1 MTGLGQ
7 EANATEQNQ
16 TVPESGAAA
25 KQQFDQIKQQVLN
38 DLLIQIQNQGLK
50 IGNNWLIVQNGD
62 NLWVQNFMAQQN
74 QTAQANQSQ
83 PSGAEQNQ
91 TQPEG
96 NQTQP
101 IGPETGANE
110 TQPTNETEGRVQ
122 AGAAAKFLVGGKEEA
137 SASSNAAE
145 VPAEGAGG
153 QGQNQNATVPAGD
166 NAGQVPQPSGGAQA
180 PQAAVFSRYVF
191 VAGQNVTLM

>member
-101 IGPETGANE
+101 IGPETGANK

-122 AGAAAKFLVGGKEEA
+122 VGAAAKFLVGEKE
-137 SASSNAAE
+137 
-145 VPAEGAGG
+145 
-153 QGQNQNATVPAGD
+153 
-166 NAGQVPQPSGGAQA
+166 
-180 PQAAVFSRYVF
+180 
-191 VAGQNVTLM
+191 

>member
-7 EANATEQNQ
+7 QANAAEQNQ

-74 QTAQANQSQ
+74 QTAQGNQSQ

-96 NQTQP
+96 NQT
-101 IGPETGANE
+101 
-110 TQPTNETEGRVQ
+110 
-122 AGAAAKFLVGGKEEA
+122 
-137 SASSNAAE
+137 
-145 VPAEGAGG
+145 
-153 QGQNQNATVPAGD
+153 
-166 NAGQVPQPSGGAQA
+166 
-180 PQAAVFSRYVF
+180 
-191 VAGQNVTLM
+191 